1 MKLAPQQSGVELQKR
16 SFTKKESSPKKF
28 AITGACNT
36 TVPLPLLKRPIPPAK
51 QPLNLP
57 IASPRNLQ
65 ENEEKSS
72 KIASLPQQLKSRP
85 TTRTSMQT
93 SEGMSKS
100 SFQQFILATA
110 DYMRTS
116 SEPFSM
122 VSGSPFDSRA
132 QSQTPRKQ
140 VPLRVQSL
148 PDFSVYISRES
159 LENSVVSSHY
169 SGQDSLNSAGSQSA
183 VELINKRQS
192 RALKLEV
199 DLRDATRLV
208 STDVHSEVTSTHQ
221 GRQEQTA
228 TPTEQTKLPTVNVIE
243 SQTPHPNTTTI
254 YDHDITITDGI
265 YLDQQSVTDN
275 LAVSDVVTES
285 SSTVTLKDDV
295 LSHPLHHHGP
305 YSDSL
310 CGGQSTAERSL
321 TCDRGSSQ
329 LCSEQDLGDLQEDDY
344 LDSGSLSSMAMA
356 TGALDAQTDMDANSA
371 LNENINTVMVTLPDH
386 LDNTAPISHHITT
399 SVTTDKY
406 PSSRLTTD
414 IGSGI
419 TPSSQRSHI
428 GLIFY
433 QDPSFTP
440 VLNETSVSAPAM
452 VTLDVQHS
460 NDQEKVEEVTG
471 DSEVTSTMPKPM
483 TEEEP
488 SSEDHHDDVNA
499 LAVQHESCTIAD
511 SVFERDSENVP
522 DAQAAATG
530 LFLGENDSTSS
541 LQPTQIISDSNG
553 LVNDYTNGNDNMEQ
567 DDSQE
572 PCSFQQP
579 SDSSAT
585 DKYSYS
591 QVDTLASLHL
601 HIGTDLNLVG
611 DTMTKEPSTTTTS
624 NKQDVVTTS
633 SWSDQIMDKLL
644 KNQADDVPI
653 HSLAVSC
660 IKLLA

>member
-1 MKLAPQQSGVELQKR
+1 LKLAPQQSGVESQKR
-16 SFTKKESSPKKF
+16 SFTKKEGSPKKF
-28 AITGACNT
+28 AITGTCNT

-65 ENEEKSS
+65 EDEERSS
-72 KIASLPQQLKSRP
+72 KIASLPLQLKSRP

-122 VSGSPFDSRA
+122 VSGSPLDSRA

-140 VPLRVQSL
+140 APLRVQSL
-148 PDFSVYISRES
+148 PDFSIYISRES
-159 LENSVVSSHY
+159 LENSMVSSH
-169 SGQDSLNSAGSQSA
+169 QDSLNSAGSQSA
-183 VELINKRQS
+183 VELVNKRQS

-208 STDVHSEVTSTHQ
+208 STDVRSEVTSTHQ
-221 GRQEQTA
+221 GRQEQTT
-228 TPTEQTKLPTVNVIE
+228 TPTELAELPTVNVIE
-243 SQTPHPNTTTI
+243 SQTPHPNTTNI
-254 YDHDITITDGI
+254 YDHDVTITDGI
-265 YLDQQSVTDN
+265 YWDQQSVADN
-275 LAVSDVVTES
+275 LAVSDAVTES

-310 CGGQSTAERSL
+310 CGQSTAERSL
-321 TCDRGSSQ
+321 TYDQGSSQ
-329 LCSEQDLGDLQEDDY
+329 ICSEQDLGDLQEDDY
-344 LDSGSLSSMAMA
+344 LDSGSLSNMA
-356 TGALDAQTDMDANSA
+356 TGALDAQLNMDTDSA

-386 LDNTAPISHHITT
+386 LDNTDPTSHLITT
-399 SVTTDKY
+399 SVMTDKY
-406 PSSRLTTD
+406 PSSRLSTD

-440 VLNETSVSAPAM
+440 ALKETSVSAPAM
-452 VTLDVQHS
+452 LTLGVQHS
-460 NDQEKVEEVTG
+460 DNQEEATS
-471 DSEVTSTMPKPM
+471 DSLQAEVTSTVLKPM

-488 SSEDHHDDVNA
+488 SSEDHNDDVNTP
-499 LAVQHESCTIAD
+499 AVQHESCAIAD

-522 DAQAAATG
+522 DVQAAATG

-541 LQPTQIISDSNG
+541 LQPTQIVTDSNG
-553 LVNDYTNGNDNMEQ
+553 LVNDYTNGSDNMEQ

-601 HIGTDLNLVG
+601 HIDTDPNLVG
-611 DTMTKEPSTTTTS
+611 DTMTKEPNTTSTS